1 MHTLTDEP
9 NSYRVE
15 VSGWNV
21 KGVFFV
27 EKAMLFWTAEEEKSV
42 ELMSRLQKGC
52 VVFVRL
58 VQTTVGD
65 ASFPVAYRVLS
76 IASDDSAG
84 RGKVSLR
91 QLCPN
96 MDVEQPTIDTGGR
109 ASKLIEGQKVF
120 TN

>member
-21 KGVFFV
+21 KGIFFV

-58 VQTTVGD
+58 VQTAVGD

-76 IASDDSAG
+76 IASEDSASCVRTWTPSSPRLAQPG
-84 RGKVSLR
+84 QR
-91 QLCPN
+91 QN
-96 MDVEQPTIDTGGR
+96 
-109 ASKLIEGQKVF
+109 
-120 TN
+120 